1 MPGNPHPLAVV
12 YGAGDV
18 DKAAIIADGKI
29 GYRRV
34 VADNDEIRNTD
45 FSGQYGGLYVRA
57 TRRRY
62 YLDTESI
69 AMDDDENALIDAAGN
84 HWLFETEGSEPL
96 ELEYTDA
103 DVVGGVITLDEG
115 VAIAA
120 INVTSAVTV
129 QLLASAVHTS
139 NEIVIKDIG
148 GTAGTGA
155 ITPDFDGVEQCDGQD
170 GSVFQI
176 ATPYGF
182 IKFRKKSSGGWYS
195 LGGQL

>member
-1 MPGNPHPLAVV
+1 MSGDPHPLDIV

-18 DKAAIIADGKI
+18 DKAAVIADGKS
-29 GYRRV
+29 GYRRNI
-34 VADNDEIRNTD
+34 ADNDTVRAKD
-45 FSGQYGGLYVRA
+45 LSGQYAGIYVQA
-57 TRRRY
+57 TSRRY

-69 AMDDDENALIDAAGN
+69 AADDDENVLIDAAGN
-84 HWLFETEGSEPL
+84 HFLFETEGSEPL

-103 DVVGGVITLDEG
+103 DIVGGVITLDEG

-129 QLLASAVHTS
+129 QLLASVGHTS

-155 ITPDFDGVEQCDGQD
+155 ITPEFDGTEQCDGQ
-170 GSVFQI
+170 GGTAFEI
-176 ATPYGF
+176 TTPYGF